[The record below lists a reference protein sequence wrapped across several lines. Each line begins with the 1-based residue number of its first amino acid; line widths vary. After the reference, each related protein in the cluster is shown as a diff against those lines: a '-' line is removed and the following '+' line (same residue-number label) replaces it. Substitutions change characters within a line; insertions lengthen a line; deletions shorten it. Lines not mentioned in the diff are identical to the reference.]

1 MTAPVPVPALPSTVR
16 LAWHLCRHDLA
27 RFRVLAAVMVG
38 LELLRAAYAE
48 WALQL
53 APFRAD
59 ARSGIGEGEMELD
72 LLDLVMWGLIWLV
85 TAIVVQADHPSDDRA
100 FWRTR
105 PIAPASVA
113 LAKLLVLTLVFVGVP
128 SAINAVRLAA
138 YGAPLFAHVAAP
150 IQIAA
155 AAGSAIVPAWAFA
168 IATRTLPRFIAA
180 AGALVAFIYAAVI
193 TTSPVQ
199 GGFGAAIFS
208 LAVGLSDW
216 SRSTALGWLP
226 ALGLAMLGLGILV
239 AHYALRRPWTAAA
252 AGAALACLPP
262 FLPVPNPAA
271 EPPPEIAAL
280 IAAPLTPPAGLWVDP
295 GGFTSSTRAS
305 VILSGRLAVPALPR
319 DLSAGVFVDRA
330 RVLVDGADVATGGFH
345 QCCLGRGPLAVALS
359 RPVTR
364 NDGEGGSEMLA
375 TVRTE
380 ALPDLFTKPVTLDA
394 EATIVFERHRLV
406 ASLPLQDGAAF
417 AGEGYLVELV
427 AARAATADAVVR
439 ISRFPALSRVSLP
452 RLSFFHANAAR
463 TMAAESPAPF
473 VSSLRPA
480 ATPVRERV
488 QGRRWAGRYQ
498 LMLPGGVV
506 GPDRRLLIVES
517 RRAGE
522 SRARIVAS
530 GAPVSRRRPEPR

>member
-1 MTAPVPVPALPSTVR
+1 MNARLAVPAPMSTWRVVGHV
-16 LAWHLCRHDLA
+16 AWHDLQ
-27 RFRVLAAVMVG
+27 RFRVLVASVVG

-48 WALQL
+48 WTLQL
-53 APFRAD
+53 APMHAGD
-59 ARSGIGEGEMELD
+59 RSGIAEGEMQ
-72 LLDLVMWGLIWLV
+72 LDLVDLMTRGLTWLV

-113 LAKLLVLTLVFVGVP
+113 LAKLLVLALVFVGAP

-138 YGAPLFAHVAAP
+138 YGAPLFSHVAAP
-150 IQIAA
+150 LQIAVTA
-155 AAGSAIVPAWAFA
+155 ASAIVPAWALA

-180 AGALVAFIYAAVI
+180 AGALVGFIYAAVI

-199 GGFGAAIFS
+199 GGVGAAIFR

-216 SRSTALGWLP
+216 SRSTQLGWLP
-226 ALGLAMLGLGILV
+226 ALGMAMLGLGILV

-252 AGAALACLPP
+252 AGAALACLAP
-262 FLPVPNPAA
+262 FLPVPNPAMA
-271 EPPPEIAAL
+271 PSPEIAAL
-280 IAAPLTPPAGLWVDP
+280 VTPPLTPPAGLWADP
-295 GGFTSSTRAS
+295 THFTTSTRSS
-305 VILSGRLAVPALPR
+305 VILSGRLALPTLPR
-319 DLSAGVFVDRA
+319 DVSAGVFVDRA
-330 RVLVDGADVATGGFH
+330 RVLVDGVDVATGGFQ
-345 QCCLGRGPLAVALS
+345 QCCLGRGPIAVALS
-359 RPVTR
+359 RPLTA
-364 NDGEGGSEMLA
+364 NDGQSWSEMLA

-394 EATIVFERHRLV
+394 EATIVFERHRLA
-406 ASLPLQDGAAF
+406 ASLPLEHGAAF
-417 AGEGYLVELV
+417 AGEGYLVEIV
-427 AARAATADAVVR
+427 AVRVATADAVVR
-439 ISRFPALSRVSLP
+439 ISRFPALSRISLP
-452 RLSFFHANAAR
+452 RLSFFHADAAR
-463 TMAAESPAPF
+463 TMAAESPALFP
-473 VSSLRPA
+473 SLRPA

-488 QGRRWAGRYQ
+488 QGRRWSGRYQ

-530 GAPVSRRRPEPR
+530 GAPAARRRPEPR